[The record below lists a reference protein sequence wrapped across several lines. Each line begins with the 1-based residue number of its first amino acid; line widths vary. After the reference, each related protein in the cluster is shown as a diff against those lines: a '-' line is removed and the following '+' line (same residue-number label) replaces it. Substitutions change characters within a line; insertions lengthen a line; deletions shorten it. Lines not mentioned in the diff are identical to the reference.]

1 MRREATQR
9 EGERERDRKTGERRW
24 NVEYMETAKR

>member
-9 EGERERDRKTGERRW
+9 EGERDRKEGERRW
-24 NVEYMETAKR
+24 YVGYMETATR

>member
-9 EGERERDRKTGERRW
+9 EGERDRKEGGRRW